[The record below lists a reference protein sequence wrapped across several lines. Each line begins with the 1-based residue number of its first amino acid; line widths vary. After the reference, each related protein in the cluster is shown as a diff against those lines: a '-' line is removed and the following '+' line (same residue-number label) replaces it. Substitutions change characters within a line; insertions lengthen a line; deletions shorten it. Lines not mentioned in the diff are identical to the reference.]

1 MNRNARERLLSFVR
15 DHTLVDAVLSRD
27 GAYLR
32 AGIIRPRN
40 THEPVPTSYA
50 QERLWFLD
58 QFQPASPIYTIPA
71 AVRLPGPLSVSLLE
85 RCIEEMVRRHE
96 SLRTTFGSVE
106 GRPVQIIAPELHI
119 PVTLVDLEAFFS
131 PSQREAEAQRLAAV
145 ESRRPFDL
153 IRGPLLRV
161 MLLRLAA
168 ADHVLLLTLHHIIS
182 DGWSMGVLLQEL
194 SVLYEAYSSGRP
206 SPLAELAIQYADFAQ
221 WQRQWLQGE
230 VLDQH
235 RQWWCEQL
243 RGAPA
248 QLELPADHPRPGVAT
263 FRGAVELF
271 QFTSTLSEALKQ
283 LSQREGVTLFMIL
296 LAAFQ
301 TLLARY
307 TGQSDIVVGTP
318 IANRT
323 RSELEPL
330 IGFFVNT
337 LVLRTDL
344 GGNPSFRELLA
355 RVRENTLGAYA
366 HQDLPFEKLVE
377 DLQPERSLSR
387 NPMFQ
392 VMLVLQNGSGS
403 GGGATARGNQG
414 TWPLGTGTSKFDL
427 TLFVME
433 GDPYLTGAIEYS
445 TDLFEAERI
454 RRLARH
460 FQVLLEAAVANPSQ
474 RVWDLPLLSDTE
486 RRQLL
491 VEWNRSEAP
500 YPHVCLHQLFEAQVE
515 RTPEAV
521 ALVAEG
527 FECTYRELNE
537 SANRLAHYLR
547 KQGIGPESLVGICLE
562 RSPEMVQ
569 AVLAVLKAGAA
580 YVPIDPH
587 YPQERRKFMLD
598 DSQCVVLLT
607 SQHLAGC
614 FSWADIPVL
623 QFDRAEELFAS
634 GDIGNLATGANSDC
648 LAYLIYTSG
657 STGRPKGAGVTHR
670 NFANLLAW
678 FTRDFEISSADRI
691 LLVSSFSFD
700 LTQKNI
706 LAPLA
711 VGARLCLAPVGYF
724 DIDLIRDSIQ
734 RHGITLLNCTPS
746 AFYPLVDDFN
756 GHQIEKLK
764 SLRFVF
770 LGGEP
775 ISVPKLRSW
784 LRSADCSATVVNT
797 YGPTECA
804 DISAFYRITPL
815 DYDLDTVPIGRPV
828 PNTKLVI
835 VDAHLQLSPVGVPGE
850 LCVGGAGVGQ
860 GYSHQPA
867 LTAERFVPS
876 ILSDAPSQ
884 RVYRTGD
891 VARFRMDG
899 NIEYMG
905 RLDQQVKIR
914 GHRIELREIEIALE
928 THPAVAH
935 AVVIAPEIRGERRL
949 VAYIVPDSD
958 RAAPVKQLARID
970 ELGLSANQQRTEL
983 PDGTFVFHMN
993 RRETDFLY
1001 REIFEER
1008 SYLRHR
1014 VAIEP
1019 GACIFDVGANIGLFA
1034 LFVARQASNVT
1045 LYGFEPIP
1053 PVFQALELNCRLHS
1067 IDARLFNY
1075 GLAAAEGSAHFT
1087 YYPHVSILSGQFAD
1101 PQHVRET
1108 VRTYLEN
1115 EAAGLLADGQIDE
1128 LLENRLQ
1135 TENFVCPLKTISQTI
1150 RENAVEHIDLLKVDV
1165 EKCEWEVL
1173 AGIEACHWPMIR
1185 QVVLEVHDVDGR
1197 LDRITQELKLEGF
1210 DVEVGAEPRLRA
1222 TGLYNVWAVRPQA
1235 QDTKSQVEA
1244 APKAQWSGPDA
1255 LFQDIHRHLSEQL
1268 PEYMIPGEHLFLD
1281 ALPMSPNGKVD
1292 RSALPE
1298 PDARKSQK
1306 RSEYVEPRNLIE
1318 ALLVRIW
1325 REVLNLDRISVLD
1338 NFFELGGHSLLATQA
1353 VSRIRSALTVELPLR
1368 VLFESKTIADIAVAV
1383 SQGLQECRPAVG
1395 AEIARRSSVDPDLR
1409 LDLLSDEE
1417 VSRMLTELL
1426 NHDEVVR

>member
-1 MNRNARERLLSFVR
+1 MRLDSSRSDTPSVSSA
-15 DHTLVDAVLSRD
+15 AVLNSCEED
-27 GAYLR
+27 VFVF
-32 AGIIRPRN
+32 
-40 THEPVPTSYA
+40 PVSFA
-50 QERLWFLD
+50 QERIWFLE
-58 QFQPASPIYTIPA
+58 QLESESIFHNVPA

-587 YPQERRKFMLD
+587 WKPARLLSVLADTAPAIILTNEVRSHALD
-598 DSQCVVLLT
+598 GTVSRIISINALDALLKAESTSAPGACTFRPDGLVCVV
-607 SQHLAGC
+607 
-614 FSWADIPVL
+614 PVCGPTNHPDCVAITRA
-623 QFDRAEELFAS
+623 QFAR
-634 GDIGNLATGANSDC
+634 
-648 LAYLIYTSG
+648 
-657 STGRPKGAGVTHR
+657 
-670 NFANLLAW
+670 
-678 FTRDFEISSADRI
+678 
-691 LLVSSFSFD
+691 
-700 LTQKNI
+700 
-706 LAPLA
+706 LA
-711 VGARLCLAPVGYF
+711 VDELLKLDFRDRVAVVSALSMPESFCQIWLPLCAGARLVVQQKDPGLFPHEFA
-724 DIDLIRDSIQ
+724 SQ
-734 RHGITLLNCTPS
+734 
-746 AFYPLVDDFN
+746 
-756 GHQIEKLK
+756 
-764 SLRFVF
+764 LRQNQ
-770 LGGEP
+770 
-775 ISVPKLRSW
+775 ISV
-784 LRSADCSATVVNT
+784 V
-797 YGPTECA
+797 
-804 DISAFYRITPL
+804 
-815 DYDLDTVPIGRPV
+815 
-828 PNTKLVI
+828 
-835 VDAHLQLSPVGVPGE
+835 
-850 LCVGGAGVGQ
+850 
-860 GYSHQPA
+860 
-867 LTAERFVPS
+867 
-876 ILSDAPSQ
+876 
-884 RVYRTGD
+884 
-891 VARFRMDG
+891 
-899 NIEYMG
+899 
-905 RLDQQVKIR
+905 
-914 GHRIELREIEIALE
+914 
-928 THPAVAH
+928 
-935 AVVIAPEIRGERRL
+935 
-949 VAYIVPDSD
+949 
-958 RAAPVKQLARID
+958 
-970 ELGLSANQQRTEL
+970 
-983 PDGTFVFHMN
+983 
-993 RRETDFLY
+993 
-1001 REIFEER
+1001 
-1008 SYLRHR
+1008 
-1014 VAIEP
+1014 
-1019 GACIFDVGANIGLFA
+1019 
-1034 LFVARQASNVT
+1034 
-1045 LYGFEPIP
+1045 
-1053 PVFQALELNCRLHS
+1053 
-1067 IDARLFNY
+1067 
-1075 GLAAAEGSAHFT
+1075 
-1087 YYPHVSILSGQFAD
+1087 
-1101 PQHVRET
+1101 
-1108 VRTYLEN
+1108 
-1115 EAAGLLADGQIDE
+1115 
-1128 LLENRLQ
+1128 
-1135 TENFVCPLKTISQTI
+1135 
-1150 RENAVEHIDLLKVDV
+1150 
-1165 EKCEWEVL
+1165 
-1173 AGIEACHWPMIR
+1173 
-1185 QVVLEVHDVDGR
+1185 
-1197 LDRITQELKLEGF
+1197 
-1210 DVEVGAEPRLRA
+1210 
-1222 TGLYNVWAVRPQA
+1222 
-1235 QDTKSQVEA
+1235 
-1244 APKAQWSGPDA
+1244 
-1255 LFQDIHRHLSEQL
+1255 
-1268 PEYMIPGEHLFLD
+1268 FLD
-1281 ALPMSPNGKVD
+1281 AAS
-1292 RSALPE
+1292 
-1298 PDARKSQK
+1298 
-1306 RSEYVEPRNLIE
+1306 
-1318 ALLVRIW
+1318 
-1325 REVLNLDRISVLD
+1325 
-1338 NFFELGGHSLLATQA
+1338 F
-1353 VSRIRSALTVELPLR
+1353 SR
-1368 VLFESKTIADIAVAV
+1368 IAVAV
-1383 SQGLQECRPAVG
+1383 PWAFSSLRCLLVQSDASSEAISTVMRKG
-1395 AEIARRSSVDPDLR
+1395 RRSGCSSGTGPLSVAESYRSASPPR
-1409 LDLLSDEE
+1409 CPHPRRKSPP
-1417 VSRMLTELL
+1417 
-1426 NHDEVVR
+1426 VVVHCTPNSMF